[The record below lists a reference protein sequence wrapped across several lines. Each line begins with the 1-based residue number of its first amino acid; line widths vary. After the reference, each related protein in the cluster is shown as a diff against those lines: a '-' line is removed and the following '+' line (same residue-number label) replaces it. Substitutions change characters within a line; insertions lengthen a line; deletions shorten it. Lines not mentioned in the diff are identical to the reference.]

1 MICSQCGSD
10 VGEGAPA
17 CPRCGAPV
25 AAGQPA
31 GVRYGPSAGGP
42 AGPSAGMPAAGMQGA
57 GMQGAGM
64 QGAGMGRGPAAG
76 GPGAGGGPV
85 WSAPT
90 PAAPA
95 FNLDVARL
103 TRADRIVG
111 GASLV
116 FIVSLFLPWF
126 TSSADG
132 LSGSVDGL
140 WHGYMY
146 IGLILAL
153 AVVAYLVVRAGFEQ
167 IPFRLPV
174 DHERLLLAAT
184 GVIFV
189 LTVISFV
196 FKPSGD
202 GIVSIG
208 WGFGAFI
215 SLIAAIVA
223 VAPLGVPF
231 LRSRAGR

>member
-1 MICSQCGSD
+1 MICSQCGNN
-10 VGEGAPA
+10 VAAGAAA
-17 CPRCGAPV
+17 CARCGAQM
-25 AAGQPA
+25 AASQPA
-31 GVRYGPSAGGP
+31 GARFGPAAGVPAGPGTGGP
-42 AGPSAGMPAAGMQGA
+42 AGPGA
-57 GMQGAGM
+57 GA
-64 QGAGMGRGPAAG
+64 P
-76 GPGAGGGPV
+76 GPGAGRPVPGGGPV
-85 WSAPT
+85 WSP
-90 PAAPA
+90 PAAASPA
-95 FNLDVARL
+95 FNLDMGRL

-146 IGLILAL
+146 LGLILAL
-153 AVVAYLVVRAGFEQ
+153 GILAYLVVRAGFEQ
-167 IPFRLPV
+167 MPFRLPF

-184 GVIFV
+184 AVVFV

-202 GIVSIG
+202 GIVSIS

-215 SLIAAIVA
+215 GLIAAIVA
-223 VAPLGVPF
+223 VAPLGLPF

>member
-1 MICSQCGSD
+1 M
-10 VGEGAPA
+10 
-17 CPRCGAPV
+17 
-25 AAGQPA
+25 PA
-31 GVRYGPSAGGP
+31 GPGVGP
-42 AGPSAGMPAAGMQGA
+42 AGRPAT
-57 GMQGAGM
+57 
-64 QGAGMGRGPAAG
+64 
-76 GPGAGGGPV
+76 GGGPV
-85 WSAPT
+85 WSPPAP
-90 PAAPA
+90 ASPA
-95 FNLDVARL
+95 FNLDMRRL

-146 IGLILAL
+146 LGLILAL
-153 AVVAYLVVRAGFEQ
+153 AILAYLVVRAGFEQ
-167 IPFRLPV
+167 MPFRLPF

-184 GVIFV
+184 AVVFV

-208 WGFGAFI
+208 GGFGAFI
-215 SLIAAIVA
+215 GLIAAIVA
-223 VAPLGVPF
+223 VAPLGLPF